1 MKGLHNPQALLERK
15 VMSCFIL
22 VFKPMLLNLG
32 TSVSCARYFSSVRR
46 LKTGFCVTVT
56 LEWFI
61 NQAMFNSQNKEKICW
76 ISLCFHLGFQPMK
89 RRPIDIK
96 GKCFK
101 KTCSQSGSYPQVSCW
116 YYRYM
121 EEIFWRVGELC
132 YRLHLSTKNVFL
144 SVEKVSRAM
153 VNTHWKLGCIR
164 QISVHKCA
172 LFFLQTF
179 QTFQALQTSIKYINF

>member
-1 MKGLHNPQALLERK
+1 MHITARITFIHIIKHVGNRMPLQMLNCWTRYLLKWKQSALQQEKINEISLSILLLSMKGLHNPQALLERK

-89 RRPIDIK
+89 RRPIDVK

-101 KTCSQSGSYPQVSCW
+101 KTCSQSGSYPQV
-116 YYRYM
+116 
-121 EEIFWRVGELC
+121 
-132 YRLHLSTKNVFL
+132 
-144 SVEKVSRAM
+144 
-153 VNTHWKLGCIR
+153 
-164 QISVHKCA
+164 
-172 LFFLQTF
+172 
-179 QTFQALQTSIKYINF
+179 